1 MTLTKKIFIGIFTII
16 ILFTGFVFWLYF
28 EVVNENQEDEKFYNI
43 EIPENLNFEKPIE
56 FLTKQQIDS
65 LRKIKVNNEKIVVI
79 GNGYS
84 GYDFYMWHKPT
95 EKGQL
100 YIKAFELTQNIQLS
114 ELELITRTENEI
126 TKLGEDYK
134 LYIGNSLIYEG
145 TFANYYPVRFEL
157 WFKPKSTEIERKLTE
172 KNYVIDGWDR

>member
-16 ILFTGFVFWLYF
+16 FLFIGFVFWLYF
-28 EVVNENQEDEKFYNI
+28 EVSNENQGEEKFYKI
-43 EIPENLNFEKPIE
+43 EIPENMKFEKPIE
-56 FLTKQQIDS
+56 FLTNQQIDS
-65 LRKIKVNNEKIVVI
+65 LTKIKVSDEKIVVI
-79 GNGYS
+79 GDGYS

-95 EKGQL
+95 EKGKL

-114 ELELITRTENEI
+114 ELELSTRTENEI
-126 TKLGEDYK
+126 TELGENYN

-157 WFKPKSTEIERKLTE
+157 WFKPKNTEIEKKLTE